1 MKHIIPVLVFLV
13 AFAGSS
19 LTGHSSEKPNILVLF
34 TDDQAVETIRA
45 LGDIDIDTPNL
56 DRLVARGTTF
66 TYAYNMGSY
75 SPAVCVASRTMLMTG
90 RSLWE
95 AERLHAN
102 ADEERAAGRFWPQL
116 LAGAGY
122 RTYFTGKWH
131 VRADVTKAFD
141 RASHVRPGM
150 PKDTPVGYG
159 RPREGQ
165 PDSWSPS
172 DPAYGGFWEGGTHWT
187 EVTADDAISFLAEA
201 KARPEPF
208 FMYVAFNAPH
218 DPRQAPQT
226 HVDQYPLRRIAVPR
240 SFLPEYP
247 HNEAIG
253 SGRTLRDERLAPF
266 PRTEHAVKV
275 HRAEYYAMVT
285 HLDEHIGRVLAALEQ
300 SGKADNTWIFLTSDH
315 GLAVGHHGLFGKQNM
330 YEHSLRVPFIVV
342 GPGVDAG
349 RRVATPIYLQDMMA
363 TTLELAGVEKP
374 EHVFFHSLLPQLRSD
389 VARGMYPE
397 IYGAY
402 LGLQRAILHG
412 GYKLIHYPSADVVR
426 LYDLTRDPEETR
438 DLAND
443 PAHQSVR
450 EDLVLRLRR
459 LQERMDDPLVGGL

>member
-1 MKHIIPVLVFLV
+1 MKRITSSLALLL
-13 AFAGSS
+13 AFAASS
-19 LTGHSSEKPNILVLF
+19 LTGRSSDKPNILVLF

-45 LGDIDIDTPNL
+45 LGEIDIDTPSL

-66 TYAYNMGSY
+66 THAYNMGSY

-95 AERLHAN
+95 AQRLHAD

-131 VRADVTKAFD
+131 VMADAAKAFD

-159 RPREGQ
+159 RPLEGQ
-165 PDSWSPS
+165 PDPWSPS
-172 DPAYGGFWEGGTHWT
+172 DPAFGGFWEGGTHWT
-187 EVTADDAISFLAEA
+187 EVTADDAIGFLAEA

-218 DPRQAPQT
+218 DPRQAPKN
-226 HVDQYPLRRIAVPR
+226 HVDQYPLSRIAVPR

-266 PRTEHAVKV
+266 PRTKHAVKV

-285 HLDEHIGRVLAALEQ
+285 HLDEHIGRVLAALDQ
-300 SGKADNTWIFLTSDH
+300 SGKAENTWIFLTSDH

-342 GPGVDAG
+342 GPGVAAG
-349 RRVATPIYLQDMMA
+349 RKIATPIYLQDMMA
-363 TTLELAGVEKP
+363 TSLDLAGVEKP
-374 EHVFFHSLLPQLRSD
+374 DHVFFNSLLPQLHSEE
-389 VARGMYPE
+389 ASPSYPE

-402 LGLQRAILHG
+402 LNRQRAIVHG
-412 GYKLIHYPSADVVR
+412 GYKLIAYPAANAVR
-426 LYDLTRDPEETR
+426 LYHLAQDPEETR

-443 PAHQSVR
+443 PGHQRVR
-450 EDLVLRLRR
+450 KDLEERLRR
-459 LQERMDDPLVGGL
+459 LQQTMEDPLVK